1 MEISKKSPKKTIRMK
16 QLYILLSFLCLC
28 LGVAANP
35 PVDKASLRG
44 KITDA
49 TDGNPVIGASI
60 YFPTYRVGAVTNQE
74 GLYAIDNLPLVK
86 TSVQV
91 SYVGHQT
98 IIQEVD
104 LRTTSTLDF
113 VMREN
118 NAMLGEVVVTGLT
131 GSALAEKSPTPV
143 SVLSTRFLQETASTN
158 LIDAIAR
165 EPGVSQITTGS
176 GISKPVIRGLGY
188 NRIVVVN
195 DGVRQEGQQWG
206 DEHGIEVDGQS
217 VGSVEIL
224 KGPASLMYGSDA
236 LAGVLI
242 LHGEPLLPL
251 GHMHAN
257 AGSEYQ
263 TNNGLFDYT
272 LDFAG
277 NKNNVVWDLRWS
289 EKMAHAYKNKYDGY
303 VYGSQFRE
311 RALSGMLGINRNWGF
326 SHLKLSAYQTTPGI
340 IEGERDASGAFV
352 KPVLIDGEPDEVLA
366 TKHDFHFYA
375 HPMPYQ
381 QIYHYKAVSENSFV
395 LGDGTLKAVVGF
407 QQNHRQEYEE
417 IETPDEAALDL
428 RLNTL
433 NYDVHYLSPE
443 TNGWKWA
450 AGLSGMWQHS
460 ENLGEEYLIPDY
472 RLFDIGA
479 FTSVTRSMGRLTLSG
494 GLRYDVRRLHSYAL
508 MEEGEQRFEDFSRN
522 FSGLTGSLGA
532 IYNLSDGLNVRLNV
546 SRGFRAPNISE
557 LGANGVHEGT
567 FRYELGNHD
576 LKPEYSWQGDLGI
589 DYSSEIFSAKLSLFA
604 NHIDNYIFLEKLEGM
619 IIDDEEVYQ
628 NRGGDA
634 RLWGGEVL
642 VDIHPIEPL
651 HFENTFSYVNAQRL
665 HQKGDAK
672 YLPMTPAP
680 RWTSNLRYDI
690 IRDGSGINNLYV
702 SVGIEY
708 NLRQNHFYGVGGTE
722 TATPDYLLL
731 NASAGVD
738 VMRRGNTLLSVFLT
752 GSNLTDAAYQS
763 HLSRLKYAAV
773 NQLTG
778 RQGVFNMGRNFSVKV
793 VIPIEL

>member
-1 MEISKKSPKKTIRMK
+1 MGT
-16 QLYILLSFLCLC
+16 
-28 LGVAANP
+28 
-35 PVDKASLRG
+35 
-44 KITDA
+44 
-49 TDGNPVIGASI
+49 
-60 YFPTYRVGAVTNQE
+60 VTNQE
-74 GLYAIDNLPLVK
+74 GLYTIENLPAIK
-86 TSVQV
+86 TTIQV

-104 LRTTSTLDF
+104 LRSVNTLDF
-113 VMREN
+113 VLHEN

-131 GSALAEKSPTPV
+131 GSELAEKSPTPV
-143 SVLSTRFLQETASTN
+143 SVVSTRFLQETSSTN
-158 LIDAIAR
+158 IIDAIAR

-242 LHGEPLLPL
+242 LHDEALLPL

-257 AGSEYQ
+257 LGTEYQ

-272 LDFAG
+272 LNFAG
-277 NKNNVVWDLRWS
+277 NKNNVVWDVRWS

-311 RALSGMLGINRNWGF
+311 RALSGMLGLNRKWGF
-326 SHLKLSAYQTTPGI
+326 SHLKLSAYHITPGI
-340 IEGERDASGAFV
+340 IEGERDETGAFI
-352 KPVLIDGEPDEVLA
+352 KPVFVDGEADEAPA
-366 TKHDFHFYA
+366 TKHDFHSYS

-381 QIYHYKAVSENSFV
+381 QVYHYKAVSENSFV
-395 LGDGTLKAVVGF
+395 LGDGTLKAVVGY
-407 QQNHRQEYEE
+407 QQNRRQEFEE
-417 IETPDEAALDL
+417 IETPDEAGLYL
-428 RLNTL
+428 RLHTV

-443 TNGWKWA
+443 WDGWKLA
-450 AGLSGMWQHS
+450 TGVSGMWQHS
-460 ENLGEEYLIPDY
+460 ENRGEEYLIPDY
-472 RLFDIGA
+472 RLLDLGGFA
-479 FTSVTRSMGRLTLSG
+479 SATRSIGRLTLSG
-494 GLRYDVRRLHSYAL
+494 GLRYDHRRLHSYAL
-508 MEEGEQRFEDFSRN
+508 MEEGEQRFEDFTRN

-532 IYNLSDGLNVRLNV
+532 IYNFADGLNLRANL

-567 FRYELGNHD
+567 FRYEIGNHQ
-576 LKPEYSWQGDLGI
+576 LKPEYSWQADLGL
-589 DYSSEIFSAKLSLFA
+589 DYSSKIFSAQLSLFA
-604 NHIDNYIFLEKLEGM
+604 NHIDNYIFLEKLTDAQGREV
-619 IIDDEEVYQ
+619 IIDDEAAYQ
-628 NRGGDA
+628 NKGSDA

-642 VDIHPIEPL
+642 VDIHPIEQL
-651 HFENTFSYVNAQRL
+651 HFQNTFSYVNAQRL
-665 HQKGDAK
+665 HQEADAK

-680 RWTSNLRYDI
+680 RWTSDLRYEI
-690 IRDGSGINNLYV
+690 IRDGKTLNNLYV

-722 TATPDYLLL
+722 TATPAYTLL
-731 NASAGVD
+731 NAAAGVD
-738 VMRRGNTLLSVFLT
+738 VMHRGQKLFSVFLT
-752 GSNLTDAAYQS
+752 GNNLTDAAYQS
-763 HLSRLKYAAV
+763 HLSRLKYAPI
-773 NQLTG
+773 NERTF
-778 RQGVFNMGRNFSVKV
+778 RRGVFNMGRNFGLKV
-793 VIPIEL
+793 VVPLEL

>member
-1 MEISKKSPKKTIRMK
+1 MK
-16 QLYILLSFLCLC
+16 QLYLLLSFLCLC
-28 LGVAANP
+28 VGVTANP

-44 KITDA
+44 TITDA
-49 TDGNPVIGASI
+49 VDGNSVVGASI
-60 YFPTYRVGAVTNQE
+60 YFPSLRVGTVTNQE
-74 GLYAIDNLPLVK
+74 GLYAIENLPAIK
-86 TSVQV
+86 TTIQV

-104 LRTTSTLDF
+104 LRSVNILDF
-113 VMREN
+113 VLHEN

-143 SVLSTRFLQETASTN
+143 SVVSTRFLQETSSTN
-158 LIDAIAR
+158 IIDAIAR

-242 LHGEPLLPL
+242 LHDEALLPL

-257 AGSEYQ
+257 LGTEYQ

-272 LDFAG
+272 LNFAG
-277 NKNNVVWDLRWS
+277 NKNNVVWDVRWS

-311 RALSGMLGINRNWGF
+311 RALSGMLGLNRKWGF
-326 SHLKLSAYQTTPGI
+326 SHLKLSAYHLTPGI
-340 IEGERDASGAFV
+340 IEGERDETGAFI
-352 KPVLIDGEPDEVLA
+352 KPVFVDGEADEVPA
-366 TKHDFHFYA
+366 TSHDFHSYS

-381 QIYHYKAVSENSFV
+381 QVYHYKAVSENSFV

-407 QQNHRQEYEE
+407 QQNRRQEYEE
-417 IETPDEAALDL
+417 IATPDDAALDL

-443 TNGWKWA
+443 WDGWKLA
-450 AGLSGMWQHS
+450 TGVSGMWQHS
-460 ENLGEEYLIPDY
+460 ENRGEEYLIPDY
-472 RLFDIGA
+472 RLLDIGGFA
-479 FTSVTRSMGRLTLSG
+479 SVTRSFQRLTLSG
-494 GLRYDVRRLHSYAL
+494 GLRYDHRRLHSYAL
-508 MEEGEQRFEDFSRN
+508 MEEGEQRFEDFTRN

-532 IYNLSDGLNVRLNV
+532 IYNFADGLNLRANI

-567 FRYELGNHD
+567 FRYEIGNHQ
-576 LKPEYSWQGDLGI
+576 LKPEYSWQADLGL
-589 DYSSEIFSAKLSLFA
+589 DYSSGMFSAQLSLFA
-604 NHIDNYIFLEKLEGM
+604 NHIDNYIFLEKLTDAQGREV
-619 IIDDEEVYQ
+619 IIDDEAAYQ
-628 NRGGDA
+628 NKGSDA

-642 VDIHPIEPL
+642 VDIHPIEQL
-651 HFENTFSYVNAQRL
+651 HFQNTFSYVNAQRL
-665 HQKGDAK
+665 HQEADAK

-680 RWTSNLRYDI
+680 RWTSDLRYEI
-690 IRDGSGINNLYV
+690 IRDGKTLNNLYV
-702 SVGIEY
+702 FVGIEY

-722 TATPDYLLL
+722 TATPAYTLL
-731 NASAGVD
+731 NAAAGVD
-738 VMRRGNTLLSVFLT
+738 VMHRGQKLFSVFLT
-752 GSNLTDAAYQS
+752 GNNLTDAAYQS
-763 HLSRLKYAAV
+763 HLSRLKYAPI
-773 NQLTG
+773 NERTF
-778 RQGVFNMGRNFSVKV
+778 RRGVFNMGRNFGLKIV
-793 VIPIEL
+793 VPLEL

>member
-1 MEISKKSPKKTIRMK
+1 MK
-16 QLYILLSFLCLC
+16 QLYLLLSFLCLC
-28 LGVAANP
+28 VGVTANP

-44 KITDA
+44 TITDA
-49 TDGNPVIGASI
+49 IDGSSVVGASI
-60 YFPTYRVGAVTNQE
+60 YFPTLRVGTVTNQE
-74 GLYAIDNLPLVK
+74 GIYTIDDLPAIK
-86 TSVQV
+86 TTVQV

-98 IIQEVD
+98 VIQEVD

-113 VMREN
+113 VLREN

-143 SVLSTRFLQETASTN
+143 SVLNTRFLQETSSTN
-158 LIDAIAR
+158 LIDAIAH
-165 EPGVSQITTGS
+165 EPGVAQITTGS
-176 GISKPVIRGLGY
+176 GISKPVIRGMGY

-242 LHGEPLLPL
+242 LHDEPLLPL

-257 AGSEYQ
+257 AGAEYQ

-272 LDFAG
+272 LNFAG
-277 NKNNVVWDLRWS
+277 NKNNVVWDVRWS
-289 EKMAHAYKNKYDGY
+289 QKMAHAYKNKYDGY

-311 RALSGMLGINRNWGF
+311 RALSGMLGLNRSWGF
-326 SHLKLSAYQTTPGI
+326 SHLKLSAYHTTPGI
-340 IEGERDASGAFV
+340 IEGERDETGAFV
-352 KPVLIDGEPDEVLA
+352 KPVLIDGEPDEVRA
-366 TKHDFHFYA
+366 TSDDFHSYA

-381 QIYHYKAVSENSFV
+381 QVYHYKAVSENSFV
-395 LGDGTLKAVVGF
+395 VGDGTLKAMVGY
-407 QQNHRQEYEE
+407 QQNRREEYEE
-417 IETPDEAALDL
+417 VEAPDEAGLQL
-428 RLNTL
+428 HLHTV
-433 NYDVHYLSPE
+433 NYDVHYLSPDRD
-443 TNGWKWA
+443 GWKFA
-450 AGLSGMWQHS
+450 TGISGMWQHS
-460 ENLGEEYLIPDY
+460 ENQGEEFLIPDY

-479 FTSVTRSMGRLTLSG
+479 FASVTRSLGRLTLSG
-494 GLRYDVRRLHSYAL
+494 GLRYDRRHLHSYAL
-508 MEEGEQRFEDFSRN
+508 MDEGEERFEDFSRN
-522 FSGLTGSLGA
+522 FDGLTGSLGV
-532 IYNLSDGLNVRLNV
+532 IYNLADGLNLRLNL

-589 DYSSEIFSAKLSLFA
+589 DYSSKVFSAQLSLFA

-619 IIDDEEVYQ
+619 ILDGEEVYQ
-628 NRGGDA
+628 NKGSDA

-642 VDIHPIEPL
+642 VDIHPVEPL
-651 HFENTFSYVNAQRL
+651 HFQNTFSYVNATRL
-665 HQKGDAK
+665 HQTGDAK

-680 RWTSNLRYDI
+680 RWTSDLRYDI
-690 IRDGSGINNLYV
+690 IRDGQTLNNLYV
-702 SVGIEY
+702 SVGIEHHF
-708 NLRQNHFYGVGGTE
+708 RQNHFYGVGGTE
-722 TATPDYLLL
+722 TATPAYTLL

-738 VMRRGNTLLSVFLT
+738 VMHRGRTLFSVFLT
-752 GSNLTDAAYQS
+752 GTNLTNAAYQS
-763 HLSRLKYAAV
+763 HLSRLKYAAM
-773 NQLTG
+773 NECTL
-778 RQGVFNMGRNFSVKV
+778 RRGVFNMGRNFGLKV
-793 VIPIEL
+793 VVPLEL

>member
-1 MEISKKSPKKTIRMK
+1 M
-16 QLYILLSFLCLC
+16 
-28 LGVAANP
+28 
-35 PVDKASLRG
+35 
-44 KITDA
+44 
-49 TDGNPVIGASI
+49 
-60 YFPTYRVGAVTNQE
+60 TNQE
-74 GLYAIDNLPLVK
+74 GLYNIGNLPAVK
-86 TSVQV
+86 TTIQV

-104 LRTTSTLDF
+104 LRTVSTLDF
-113 VMREN
+113 VLHEN

-131 GSALAEKSPTPV
+131 GSALAQKSPTPV
-143 SVLSTRFLQETASTN
+143 SVVDTRFLQETSSTN
-158 LIDAIAR
+158 IIDAIAR

-195 DGVRQEGQQWG
+195 DGVHQEGQQWG

-242 LHGEPLLPL
+242 LHDEALLPL

-257 AGSEYQ
+257 IESGYQ

-272 LDFAG
+272 LNFAG

-289 EKMAHAYKNKYDGY
+289 QKLAHAYKNKYDGY

-311 RALSGMLGINRNWGF
+311 RALSGMLGLNRSWGF
-326 SHLKLSAYQTTPGI
+326 SHLKLSAYQITPGI
-340 IEGERDASGAFV
+340 IEGERDETGAFV
-352 KPVLIDGEPDEVLA
+352 KPVFVDGEEDEVLA
-366 TKHDFHFYA
+366 TSHDFHSYA

-381 QIYHYKAVSENSFV
+381 QVYHYKAVSENSFV

-407 QQNHRQEYEE
+407 QQNRRQEYEE

-443 TNGWKWA
+443 TDGWRWA

-460 ENLGEEYLIPDY
+460 ENVGEEYLIPDY
-472 RLFDIGA
+472 RLLDIGA
-479 FTSVTRSMGRLTLSG
+479 FTSVTRTFDRFTLSG

-508 MEEGEQRFEDFSRN
+508 MEEGEQRFEDFTRN

-532 IYNLSDGLNVRLNV
+532 IYNFADGLNLRVNL

-567 FRYELGNHD
+567 FRYEIGNHQ

-589 DYSSEIFSAKLSLFA
+589 DYSSEIFSAQLSLFA
-604 NHIDNYIFLEKLEGM
+604 NHIDNYIFLEKLTDAQGHEV
-619 IIDDEEVYQ
+619 IIDDEAAYQ
-628 NRGGDA
+628 NRGDDA

-642 VDIHPIEPL
+642 VDIHPIEQL
-651 HFENTFSYVNAQRL
+651 HFQNTFSYVNAQRL
-665 HQKGDAK
+665 HQMGDAK

-680 RWTSNLRYDI
+680 RWTSDLRYDI
-690 IRDGSGINNLYV
+690 IRDGQTLNNLYV

-722 TATPDYLLL
+722 TATPAYTLL
-731 NASAGVD
+731 NAAAGVD
-738 VMRRGNTLLSVFLT
+738 VMHHGQKLFSVFLT

-763 HLSRLKYAAV
+763 HLSRLKYAPI
-773 NQLTG
+773 NERTF
-778 RQGVFNMGRNFSVKV
+778 RRGVFNMGRNFGIKV
-793 VIPIEL
+793 VVPLEL

>member
-1 MEISKKSPKKTIRMK
+1 MK
-16 QLYILLSFLCLC
+16 QLYLLLSFLCLC
-28 LGVAANP
+28 VGVTANP

-44 KITDA
+44 TITDA
-49 TDGNPVIGASI
+49 VDGNSVVGASI
-60 YFPTYRVGAVTNQE
+60 YFPSLRVGTVTNQE
-74 GLYAIDNLPLVK
+74 GLYTIENLPAIK
-86 TSVQV
+86 TTIQV

-104 LRTTSTLDF
+104 LRSVNTLDF
-113 VMREN
+113 VLHEN

-143 SVLSTRFLQETASTN
+143 SVVSTRFLQETSSSN
-158 LIDAIAR
+158 IIDAIAR

-242 LHGEPLLPL
+242 LHDEALLPL

-257 AGSEYQ
+257 IASEYQ

-272 LDFAG
+272 LNFAG
-277 NKNNVVWDLRWS
+277 NKNNVVWDVRWS

-311 RALSGMLGINRNWGF
+311 RALSGMLGLNRKWGF
-326 SHLKLSAYQTTPGI
+326 SHLKLSAYHITPGI
-340 IEGERDASGAFV
+340 IEGERDETGAFI
-352 KPVLIDGEPDEVLA
+352 KPVFVDGEADEALA
-366 TKHDFHFYA
+366 TSHDFHSYS

-381 QIYHYKAVSENSFV
+381 QVYHYKAVSENSFV
-395 LGDGTLKAVVGF
+395 LGDGTLKAVVGY
-407 QQNHRQEYEE
+407 QQNRRQEYEE
-417 IETPDEAALDL
+417 IATPDDAALDL

-443 TNGWKWA
+443 WDGWKLA
-450 AGLSGMWQHS
+450 TGISSMWQHS
-460 ENLGEEYLIPDY
+460 ENRGEEYLIPDY
-472 RLFDIGA
+472 RLLDIGGFA
-479 FTSVTRSMGRLTLSG
+479 SVTRSFQRLTLSG
-494 GLRYDVRRLHSYAL
+494 GLRYDHRRLHSYAL
-508 MEEGEQRFEDFSRN
+508 MEEGEQRFEDFTRN

-532 IYNLSDGLNVRLNV
+532 IYNFADGLNLRANI

-567 FRYELGNHD
+567 FRYEIGNHQ
-576 LKPEYSWQGDLGI
+576 LKSEYSWQADLGL
-589 DYSSEIFSAKLSLFA
+589 DYSSKIFSAQLSLFA
-604 NHIDNYIFLEKLEGM
+604 NHIDNYIFLEKLTDAQGREV
-619 IIDDEEVYQ
+619 IIDDEAAYQ
-628 NRGGDA
+628 NRGEDA

-642 VDIHPIEPL
+642 VDIHPIEQL
-651 HFENTFSYVNAQRL
+651 HFQNTFSYVNAQRL
-665 HQKGDAK
+665 HQEADAK

-680 RWTSNLRYDI
+680 RWTSDLRYEI
-690 IRDGSGINNLYV
+690 IRDGQTLNNLYV

-722 TATPDYLLL
+722 TSTPAYTLL

-738 VMRRGNTLLSVFLT
+738 VLHRGQKLFSVFLT
-752 GSNLTDAAYQS
+752 GNNLTDAAYQS
-763 HLSRLKYAAV
+763 HLSRLKYAPI
-773 NQLTG
+773 NERTF
-778 RQGVFNMGRNFSVKV
+778 RRGVFNMGRNFGLKIV
-793 VIPIEL
+793 VPLEL

>member
-1 MEISKKSPKKTIRMK
+1 MK
-16 QLYILLSFLCLC
+16 QLYLLLSFLCLC
-28 LGVAANP
+28 VGVTANP

-44 KITDA
+44 TITDA
-49 TDGNPVIGASI
+49 VDGNSVVGASI
-60 YFPTYRVGAVTNQE
+60 YFPSLRVGTVTNQE
-74 GLYAIDNLPLVK
+74 GLYAIENLPAIK
-86 TSVQV
+86 TTIQV

-104 LRTTSTLDF
+104 LRSVNTLDF
-113 VMREN
+113 VLHEN

-143 SVLSTRFLQETASTN
+143 SVVSTRFLQETSSIN
-158 LIDAIAR
+158 IIDAIAR

-176 GISKPVIRGLGY
+176 GISKPVIRGMGY

-242 LHGEPLLPL
+242 LHDEALLPL

-257 AGSEYQ
+257 LGTEYQ

-272 LDFAG
+272 LNFAG
-277 NKNNVVWDLRWS
+277 NKNNVVWDVRWS

-311 RALSGMLGINRNWGF
+311 RALSGMLGLNRKWGF
-326 SHLKLSAYQTTPGI
+326 SHLKLSAYHLTPGI
-340 IEGERDASGAFV
+340 IEGERDETGAFV
-352 KPVLIDGEPDEVLA
+352 KPVFIDGEADEAPA
-366 TKHDFHFYA
+366 TKHDFHSYN

-381 QIYHYKAVSENSFV
+381 QVYHYKAVSENSFV
-395 LGDGTLKAVVGF
+395 LGDGTLKAVVGY
-407 QQNHRQEYEE
+407 QQNRRQEFEE
-417 IETPDEAALDL
+417 IETPDEAGLDL

-443 TNGWKWA
+443 TNGWKLA
-450 AGLSGMWQHS
+450 TGLSGMWQHS
-460 ENLGEEYLIPDY
+460 ENRGEEYLIPDY
-472 RLFDIGA
+472 RLLDIGGFA
-479 FTSVTRSMGRLTLSG
+479 SLTRSFQRLTLSG
-494 GLRYDVRRLHSYAL
+494 GLRYDHRRLHSYAL
-508 MEEGEQRFEDFSRN
+508 MEEGEQRFEDFTRN

-532 IYNLSDGLNVRLNV
+532 IYNFADGLNLRANI

-557 LGANGVHEGT
+557 LGSNGVHEGT
-567 FRYELGNHD
+567 FRYEIGNHQ
-576 LKPEYSWQGDLGI
+576 LKSEYSWQADLGL
-589 DYSSEIFSAKLSLFA
+589 DYSSKIFSAQLSLFA
-604 NHIDNYIFLEKLEGM
+604 NHIDNYIFLEKLTDAQGHEV
-619 IIDDEEVYQ
+619 IIDDEAAYQ
-628 NRGGDA
+628 NKGSDA

-642 VDIHPIEPL
+642 VDIHPIEQL
-651 HFENTFSYVNAQRL
+651 HFQNTFSYVNAQRL
-665 HQKGDAK
+665 NQEADAK

-680 RWTSNLRYDI
+680 RWTSDLRYEI
-690 IRDGSGINNLYV
+690 IRDGKTLNNLYV

-722 TATPDYLLL
+722 TATPAYTLL

-738 VMRRGNTLLSVFLT
+738 VMHRGQKLFSVFLT
-752 GSNLTDAAYQS
+752 GNNLTDAAYQS
-763 HLSRLKYAAV
+763 HLSRLKYAPI
-773 NQLTG
+773 NERTF
-778 RQGVFNMGRNFSVKV
+778 RQGVFNMGRNFGLKV
-793 VIPIEL
+793 VVPLEL

>member
-1 MEISKKSPKKTIRMK
+1 MR
-16 QLYILLSFLCLC
+16 QLYLLLSFLCLC
-28 LGVAANP
+28 VGVTANP

-49 TDGNPVIGASI
+49 VDGNSVIGASI
-60 YFPTYRVGAVTNQE
+60 YFPTLRVGTVTNQE
-74 GLYAIDNLPLVK
+74 GLYNIGNLPAVK
-86 TSVQV
+86 TTIQV

-104 LRTTSTLDF
+104 LRTVSTLDF
-113 VMREN
+113 VLHEN

-131 GSALAEKSPTPV
+131 GSALAQKSPTPV
-143 SVLSTRFLQETASTN
+143 SVVDTRFLQETSSTN
-158 LIDAIAR
+158 IIDAIAR

-242 LHGEPLLPL
+242 LHDEALLPL

-257 AGSEYQ
+257 IESGYQ

-272 LDFAG
+272 LNFAG

-289 EKMAHAYKNKYDGY
+289 QKLAHAYKNKYDGY

-311 RALSGMLGINRNWGF
+311 RALSGMLGLNRSWGF
-326 SHLKLSAYQTTPGI
+326 SHLKLSAYQITPGI
-340 IEGERDASGAFV
+340 IEGERDETGAFV
-352 KPVLIDGEPDEVLA
+352 KPVFVDGEEDEVLA
-366 TKHDFHFYA
+366 TSHDFHSYA

-381 QIYHYKAVSENSFV
+381 QVYHYKAVSENSFV

-407 QQNHRQEYEE
+407 QQNRRQEYEE
-417 IETPDEAALDL
+417 IETPDEAAFDL

-443 TNGWKWA
+443 TNGWRWA

-460 ENLGEEYLIPDY
+460 ENVGEEYLIPDY
-472 RLFDIGA
+472 RLLDIGA
-479 FTSVTRSMGRLTLSG
+479 FTSVTRTFDRFTLSG

-508 MEEGEQRFEDFSRN
+508 MEEGEQRFEDFTRN

-532 IYNLSDGLNVRLNV
+532 IYNFADGLNLRVNL

-567 FRYELGNHD
+567 FRYEIGNHQ

-589 DYSSEIFSAKLSLFA
+589 DYSSEIFSAQLSLFA
-604 NHIDNYIFLEKLEGM
+604 NHIDNYIFLEKQTDGQGHEV
-619 IIDDEEVYQ
+619 IIDDEAAYQ

-642 VDIHPIEPL
+642 VDIHPIEQL
-651 HFENTFSYVNAQRL
+651 HFQNTFSYVNAQRL
-665 HQKGDAK
+665 HQTGDAK

-680 RWTSNLRYDI
+680 RWTSDLRYDI
-690 IRDGSGINNLYV
+690 IRDGQTLNNLYV

-722 TATPDYLLL
+722 TATPAYTLL
-731 NASAGVD
+731 NAAAGVD
-738 VMRRGNTLLSVFLT
+738 VMHHGQKLFSVFLT

-763 HLSRLKYAAV
+763 HLSRLKYAPI
-773 NQLTG
+773 NERTF
-778 RQGVFNMGRNFSVKV
+778 RRGVFNMGRNFGIKV
-793 VIPIEL
+793 VVPLEL

>member
-1 MEISKKSPKKTIRMK
+1 MK
-16 QLYILLSFLCLC
+16 QLYLLLSFLCLC
-28 LGVAANP
+28 LGVTANP

-49 TDGNPVIGASI
+49 VDGNSVIGASI
-60 YFPTYRVGAVTNQE
+60 YFPTLRVGTVTNQE
-74 GLYAIDNLPLVK
+74 GLYSISNLPAVK
-86 TSVQV
+86 TTIQV

-104 LRTTSTLDF
+104 LRTISTLDF
-113 VMREN
+113 VMHEN
-118 NAMLGEVVVTGLT
+118 NAMLGEVVITGLT
-131 GSALAEKSPTPV
+131 GSALAQKSPTPV
-143 SVLSTRFLQETASTN
+143 SVVDTRFLQETSSTN
-158 LIDAIAR
+158 IIDAIAR

-242 LHGEPLLPL
+242 LHDEALLPL

-257 AGSEYQ
+257 IESGYQ

-272 LDFAG
+272 LNFAG

-289 EKMAHAYKNKYDGY
+289 QKLAHAYKNKYDGY

-311 RALSGMLGINRNWGF
+311 RALSGMLGLNRRWGF
-326 SHLKLSAYQTTPGI
+326 SHLKLSAYHITPGI
-340 IEGERDASGAFV
+340 IEGERDKSGAFV
-352 KPVLIDGEPDEVLA
+352 KPVFVDGEEDEVLA
-366 TKHDFHFYA
+366 TSHDFHSYA

-381 QIYHYKAVSENSFV
+381 QVYHYKAVSENSFV

-407 QQNHRQEYEE
+407 QQNRRQEYEE
-417 IETPDEAALDL
+417 IETPDEAALNL

-443 TNGWKWA
+443 SNGWKWA

-460 ENLGEEYLIPDY
+460 ENLGEEFLIPDY

-479 FTSVTRSMGRLTLSG
+479 FTSLTRNFQHFTLSG

-508 MEEGEQRFEDFSRN
+508 IEEGKQRFEDFTRN

-532 IYNLSDGLNVRLNV
+532 IYNFADGLNLRVNL

-567 FRYELGNHD
+567 FRYEIGNHH
-576 LKPEYSWQGDLGI
+576 LKPEYSWQGDLGL
-589 DYSSEIFSAKLSLFA
+589 DYSSEIFSAQLSLFA
-604 NHIDNYIFLEKLEGM
+604 NHIDNYIFLEKLTDAQGREV
-619 IIDDEEVYQ
+619 IIDDEAAYQ

-634 RLWGGEVL
+634 RLWGGEML
-642 VDIHPIEPL
+642 VDIHLIEQL
-651 HFENTFSYVNAQRL
+651 HFQNTFSYVNAQRL
-665 HQKGDAK
+665 HQSGDAK

-680 RWTSNLRYDI
+680 RWTSDLRYDI
-690 IRDGSGINNLYV
+690 IRDGKTLNNLYV
-702 SVGIEY
+702 SLGIEY
-708 NLRQNHFYGVGGTE
+708 NLRQNHFYGIGGTE
-722 TATPDYLLL
+722 TATPAYTLL
-731 NASAGVD
+731 NAAAGVD
-738 VMRRGNTLLSVFLT
+738 VMHRGYKLFSVFLT
-752 GSNLTDAAYQS
+752 GNNLTNAAYQS
-763 HLSRLKYAAV
+763 HLSRLKYAPV
-773 NQLTG
+773 NERTF
-778 RQGVFNMGRNFSVKV
+778 RRGVFNMGRNFGIKIV
-793 VIPIEL
+793 VPLEL

>member
-1 MEISKKSPKKTIRMK
+1 MK
-16 QLYILLSFLCLC
+16 QLYLLLSFLCLC
-28 LGVAANP
+28 VGVTANP

-49 TDGNPVIGASI
+49 VDGNSVIGASI
-60 YFPTYRVGAVTNQE
+60 YFPALRVGTVTNQK
-74 GLYAIDNLPLVK
+74 GLYTIENLPAIK
-86 TSVQV
+86 TTIQV

-104 LRTTSTLDF
+104 LRSVNTLDF
-113 VMREN
+113 VLHEN

-143 SVLSTRFLQETASTN
+143 SVVSTRFLQETSSTN
-158 LIDAIAR
+158 IIDAIAR

-242 LHGEPLLPL
+242 LHDEALLPL

-257 AGSEYQ
+257 LGTEYQ

-272 LDFAG
+272 LNFAG
-277 NKNNVVWDLRWS
+277 NKNNVVWDVRWS

-311 RALSGMLGINRNWGF
+311 RALSGMLGLNRKWGF
-326 SHLKLSAYQTTPGI
+326 SHLKLSAYHITPGI
-340 IEGERDASGAFV
+340 IEGERDETGAFI
-352 KPVLIDGEPDEVLA
+352 KPVFVDGEADETLA
-366 TKHDFHFYA
+366 TKHDFHSYS

-381 QIYHYKAVSENSFV
+381 QVYHYKAISENSFV
-395 LGDGTLKAVVGF
+395 LGDGTLKAVVGY
-407 QQNHRQEYEE
+407 QQNRRQEFEE
-417 IETPDEAALDL
+417 IETPDEAGLYL
-428 RLNTL
+428 RLHTV

-443 TNGWKWA
+443 WDGWKLA
-450 AGLSGMWQHS
+450 TGVSGMWQHS
-460 ENLGEEYLIPDY
+460 ENRGEEYLIPDY
-472 RLFDIGA
+472 RLLDIGGFA
-479 FTSVTRSMGRLTLSG
+479 SVTRSFQRLTLSG
-494 GLRYDVRRLHSYAL
+494 GLRYDHRRLHSYAL
-508 MEEGEQRFEDFSRN
+508 MEEGEQRFEDFTRN

-532 IYNLSDGLNVRLNV
+532 IYNFADGLNLRANL

-557 LGANGVHEGT
+557 LGSNGVHEGT
-567 FRYELGNHD
+567 FRYEIGNHQ
-576 LKPEYSWQGDLGI
+576 LKSEYSWQADLGL
-589 DYSSEIFSAKLSLFA
+589 DYSSKIFSAQLSLFA
-604 NHIDNYIFLEKLEGM
+604 NHIDNYIFLEKLTDAQGREV
-619 IIDDEEVYQ
+619 IIDGEAAYQ
-628 NRGGDA
+628 NKGSDA

-642 VDIHPIEPL
+642 VDIHPIEQL
-651 HFENTFSYVNAQRL
+651 HFQNTFSYVNAQRL
-665 HQKGDAK
+665 HQEADAK

-680 RWTSNLRYDI
+680 RWTSDLRYEI
-690 IRDGSGINNLYV
+690 IRDGKTLNNLYV

-722 TATPDYLLL
+722 TATPAYTLL
-731 NASAGVD
+731 NAAAGVD
-738 VMRRGNTLLSVFLT
+738 VMHRGQKMFSVFLT
-752 GSNLTDAAYQS
+752 GNNLTDAAYQS
-763 HLSRLKYAAV
+763 HLSRLKYAPI
-773 NQLTG
+773 NERTF
-778 RQGVFNMGRNFSVKV
+778 RRGVFNMGRNFGLKV
-793 VIPIEL
+793 VVPLEL